1 MQFVNRTLDKGGV
14 RDLISEIYDTQG
26 LKETTRIA
34 DSVKE
39 IGFRYATQSG
49 STLAVSDITVPPE
62 KKEYIEEALIAVEE
76 IQKAYNRGL
85 SSELEQNNNII
96 QVWQDT
102 TNKVGQAVRK
112 HLDPSGNLSTMAL
125 SGATKGGFSRFHRW
139 LVCAVWL
146 LTHLVVLFRCLS
158 VPTSVKDFLRW
169 NTSFPPTYP
178 KRSGRYGSAYGRS
191 WLSDPPFGGR
201 CPRYHYQ

>member
-1 MQFVNRTLDKGGV
+1 MLFR
-14 RDLISEIYDTQG
+14 S
-26 LKETTRIA
+26 
-34 DSVKE
+34 
-39 IGFRYATQSG
+39 FRYATQSG

-125 SGATKGGFSRFHRW
+125 SGATKGGFSPISQMAGMRG
-139 LVCAVWL
+139 LVAD
-146 LTHLVVLFRCLS
+146 
-158 VPTSVKDFLRW
+158 P
-169 NTSFPPTYP
+169 
-178 KRSGRYGSAYGRS
+178 SGRIIPMPIRSNFCEGLSALEYFISTHGTRKG
-191 WLSDPPFGGR
+191 LADTALRTAEAGYLTRRLVDVAQDIIINNEDCGTEEGI
-201 CPRYHYQ
+201 